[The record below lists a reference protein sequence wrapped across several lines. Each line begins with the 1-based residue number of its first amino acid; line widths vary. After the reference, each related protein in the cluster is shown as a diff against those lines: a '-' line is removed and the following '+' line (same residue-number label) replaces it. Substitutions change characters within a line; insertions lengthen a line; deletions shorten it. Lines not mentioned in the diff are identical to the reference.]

1 MSRDRVVPPV
11 SPPAPPAGAE
21 RERVV
26 QALCVHFAA
35 DHLGMEELEDRLARV
50 YQSRSAAELESVV
63 ADLPALPA
71 DVHPGSAPVVAPST
85 AVPARGVVMALL
97 GASERKGSWLVP
109 RHLKV
114 VAVLGAVEV
123 DLGEGRFAP
132 GVTEI
137 DVTAFLGGVEVVVP
151 AGVRVETVGAAF
163 LGAFEADTGDATAAL
178 DASHPVLRVTGLAI
192 MAGVE
197 VKVRRPGKKML
208 ARFEA
213 AWNAA
218 RRPPD
223 DVGR

>member
-1 MSRDRVVPPV
+1 MSPDRSVPPV
-11 SPPAPPAGAE
+11 AAPTLLPGAE

-50 YQSRSAAELESVV
+50 YRSQSAAELEGIV
-63 ADLPALPA
+63 ADLPQLPA
-71 DVHPGSAPVVAPST
+71 AAVDPGSVPIVAPST
-85 AVPARGVVMALL
+85 AVPARGVVLAFL

-114 VAVLGAVEV
+114 VAVMGAAEV
-123 DLGEGRFAP
+123 DLREGRFAP
-132 GVTEI
+132 GVTEV
-137 DVTAFLGGVEVVVP
+137 DVTAFMGGVGVIVP
-151 AGVRVETVGAAF
+151 PGVRVEVVGAAVM
-163 LGAFEADTGDATAAL
+163 GAFEADAGDAAAL
-178 DASHPVLRVTGLAI
+178 DASRPVLRVTGLAV

-218 RRPPD
+218 RQLP
-223 DVGR
+223 GG